1 MRYFGYILMHKN
13 AWTQFTIRF
22 FVSGLE
28 LQKRWKGIRDAY
40 VKEVKK
46 MKQVK
51 SGSGA
56 VKSSYL
62 YYKRL
67 QFLQP
72 TIKKNSTESNFETAD
87 VGGDE
92 NLETST
98 ENSIEED
105 SSRVSNEEGTFKS
118 PLQQRKKI
126 KLHPADEHF
135 ANIIEKSL
143 NHRNTIEKKED
154 DEDKLFCLSLYK
166 EIKKVP
172 DAMRLKTKIE
182 IYNLLLKNQSIQTH
196 PQPSS
201 TDISKSN
208 HVSTSY
214 SQQNMQRYA
223 YPQYD
228 RPNYTTIPYDT
239 LRHNQ
244 MYTQFNENM
253 GNPSPLST
261 NSEISQESSDL
272 DLFG

>member
-1 MRYFGYILMHKN
+1 M
-13 AWTQFTIRF
+13 
-22 FVSGLE
+22 
-28 LQKRWKGIRDAY
+28 
-40 VKEVKK
+40 
-46 MKQVK
+46 
-51 SGSGA
+51 
-56 VKSSYL
+56 KSSYL
-62 YYKRL
+62 YYRRL

-72 TIKKNSTESNFETAD
+72 TINKNSTDSNFETTD
-87 VGGDE
+87 VGSDE
-92 NLETST
+92 NLESST
-98 ENSIEED
+98 ETPIEKD
-105 SSRVSNEEGTFKS
+105 SSRAPNEECTFKS

-143 NHRNTIEKKED
+143 NQRNTVEKKED

-172 DAMRLKTKIE
+172 EAMRLKTKIE
-182 IYNLLLKNQSIQTH
+182 IYNVLLKNQSKQTH
-196 PQPSS
+196 PQPPNN

-214 SQQNMQRYA
+214 SQQNNQRFA

-228 RPNYTTIPYDT
+228 CPNFTTIPYDT

-244 MYTQFNENM
+244 IYHQLNQNM
-253 GNPSPLST
+253 ESLQAPSPLST
-261 NSEISQESSDL
+261 NSEISQESSDI

>member
-1 MRYFGYILMHKN
+1 MHKN
-13 AWTQFTIRF
+13 AWAQFTIRF

-72 TIKKNSTESNFETAD
+72 TIKKNSTESNFETAN

-92 NLETST
+92 NLESST

-239 LRHNQ
+239 LHHNQ

-253 GNPSPLST
+253 ENPSPLST

-272 DLFG
+272 DLFVSK

>member
-1 MRYFGYILMHKN
+1 MPLK
-13 AWTQFTIRF
+13 AQLTIRL

-28 LQKRWKGIRDAY
+28 LQKKWKGIRDAY
-40 VKEVKK
+40 VKEVKN

-56 VKSSYL
+56 EKSSYL
-62 YYKRL
+62 YYRRL

-72 TIKKNSTESNFETAD
+72 TIKKNSTESSFEIAD
-87 VGGDE
+87 VGGDG
-92 NLETST
+92 NLESST
-98 ENSIEED
+98 ETSIEED
-105 SSRVSNEEGTFKS
+105 SSRVPNEERTFKS

-143 NHRNTIEKKED
+143 NQRNTVDKKED

-182 IYNLLLKNQSIQTH
+182 IYNLLLKNQAIQTH
-196 PQPSS
+196 TQPSS
-201 TDISKSN
+201 TDTSKSN
-208 HVSTSY
+208 HVSTPY
-214 SQQNMQRYA
+214 SQQNTQRYA

-228 RPNYTTIPYDT
+228 RPNYTTIPTYDT
-239 LRHNQ
+239 LRYNHI
-244 MYTQFNENM
+244 YTQFNQNM
-253 GNPSPLST
+253 EPLQAPSPLST

>member
-1 MRYFGYILMHKN
+1 MHKN
-13 AWTQFTIRF
+13 AWAQFTIRF

-51 SGSGA
+51 SGLGA

-92 NLETST
+92 NLESST

-105 SSRVSNEEGTFKS
+105 SSRVSNEEGTFKN
-118 PLQQRKKI
+118 PLQQRKNI

-135 ANIIEKSL
+135 ANIIKKSL

-196 PQPSS
+196 S
-201 TDISKSN
+201 
-208 HVSTSY
+208 
-214 SQQNMQRYA
+214 
-223 YPQYD
+223 
-228 RPNYTTIPYDT
+228 
-239 LRHNQ
+239 
-244 MYTQFNENM
+244 
-253 GNPSPLST
+253 
-261 NSEISQESSDL
+261 
-272 DLFG
+272 

>member
-13 AWTQFTIRF
+13 AWAQFTIRF

-72 TIKKNSTESNFETAD
+72 TIKKNSTESNFETAN

-92 NLETST
+92 NLESST

-172 DAMRLKTKIE
+172 DAMRLKTNIE

-196 PQPSS
+196 PQPF
-201 TDISKSN
+201 N
-208 HVSTSY
+208 H
-214 SQQNMQRYA
+214 Q
-223 YPQYD
+223 PQYD

-253 GNPSPLST
+253 ENPSPLST
-261 NSEISQESSDL
+261 NGEISQESSDL
-272 DLFG
+272 GFICIKMI